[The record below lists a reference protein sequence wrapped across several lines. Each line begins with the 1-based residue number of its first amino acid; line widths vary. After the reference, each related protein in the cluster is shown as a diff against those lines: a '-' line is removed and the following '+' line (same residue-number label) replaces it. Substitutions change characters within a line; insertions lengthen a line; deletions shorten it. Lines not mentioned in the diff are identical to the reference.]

1 MSVHSRNSQASGVT
15 DCMLSLAVLSTCCK
29 ASCCGSFL
37 ATADAGAE
45 EDDDDKD
52 DDDDDKDDDEDE
64 DDDEDNGE
72 VE

>member
-1 MSVHSRNSQASGVT
+1 MSVHSRNSHASGVT
-15 DCMLSLAVLSTCCK
+15 DCMLSLAVISTCCK

-37 ATADAGAE
+37 ALTDAGAE
-45 EDDDDKD
+45 EDE
-52 DDDDDKDDDEDE
+52 DDKDDDEDE